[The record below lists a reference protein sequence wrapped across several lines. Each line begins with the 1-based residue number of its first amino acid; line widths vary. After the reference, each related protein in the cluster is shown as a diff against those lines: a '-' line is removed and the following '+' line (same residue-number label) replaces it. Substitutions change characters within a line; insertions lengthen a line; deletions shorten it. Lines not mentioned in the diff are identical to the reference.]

1 MPPCRLALLSFV
13 VAAAAVGLI
22 LAPSPA
28 GAQYFGQNKV
38 QYKDFDFRVMKTRH
52 FDIYYY
58 PEEEAAVADASKMAE
73 RWYARLSRVLSHQFG
88 QRQPIVLYA
97 SHTHFEQTNVLSG
110 FIGEGTG
117 GVTELA
123 KRRVVL
129 PMAVPL
135 GETDHVLG
143 HELVPA
149 FQFDIARRAPGPLSS
164 GIAPL
169 PMH

>member
-1 MPPCRLALLSFV
+1 MPSFRLALRSFV
-13 VAAAAVGLI
+13 VAAVAVGLM

-28 GAQYFGQNKV
+28 AAQYFGQNKV

-73 RWYARLSRVLSHQFG
+73 RWYTRLSRVLSHQFG
-88 QRQPIVLYA
+88 QRQPIILYA

-117 GVTELA
+117 GVTELM

-129 PMAVPL
+129 PMAGP
-135 GETDHVLG
+135 
-143 HELVPA
+143 
-149 FQFDIARRAPGPLSS
+149 IA
-164 GIAPL
+164 
-169 PMH
+169 